1 MDERTL
7 TALKGSIAK
16 WEAIV
21 DGTGEDKGPEN
32 CPLCGLFNNQVNP
45 WNFCVGCPVR
55 AATGVKLC
63 ENTPYVAYDDD
74 PTTANAQAELNFLKS
89 LLPADEACDG

>member
-1 MDERTL
+1 MDKRTL

-21 DGTGEDKGPEN
+21 DAMGEDDAAIN
-32 CPLCGLFNNQVNP
+32 CPLCSLFNTARTKNP
-45 WNFCVGCPVR
+45 CVGCPVR
-55 AATGVKLC
+55 ARTGLWGC
-63 ENTPYVAYDDD
+63 ENTPYIQYEDE
-74 PTTANAQAELNFLKS
+74 PTTENAQAELDFLKS